1 MTENYNISQLEK
13 LEKLEN
19 RHKQIIAHLLKKSE
33 IKICLSQNEF
43 NNLIKEINNHILKEF
58 DIEIFYNVDNIKYKG
73 MQIELI

>member
-58 DIEIFYNVDNIKYKG
+58 DIEIFYNFDNIKYKG